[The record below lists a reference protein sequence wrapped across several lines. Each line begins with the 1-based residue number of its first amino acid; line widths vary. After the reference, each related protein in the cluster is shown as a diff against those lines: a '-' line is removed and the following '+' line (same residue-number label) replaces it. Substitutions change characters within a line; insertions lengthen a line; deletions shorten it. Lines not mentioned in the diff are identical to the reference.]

1 MSEAQPAV
9 QSSPQ
14 VSVKTINESESQ
26 QAQAQAPR
34 RHTPAWKSLTSGG
47 IAGAVSRSATAPL
60 ERLKIVMQMQ
70 SLPTSQ
76 AKYTGILDASIQIVK
91 KEGVLAFWRGNATNV
106 IRIAPYSAIGF
117 FTFERLKSV
126 FKKDKPDSAWMRIVA
141 GGMAGGCAS
150 TATYP
155 LDLIRTRLTLQ
166 GQTTLVKYN
175 GILHA
180 LTSVAK
186 TEGIIALYKGIGTT
200 LAGIIPYNAINFTT
214 YDTVKHLIDANGK
227 LSSMQSLWCGA
238 FSGSVAA
245 TATYPLDLL
254 RRHMQMR
261 AELGGSKV
269 YSGLWDACLHIF
281 QAHGIRGFFSG
292 LVACYMKVIPSS
304 AIGFMVYDFCRK
316 MFDFR

>member
-1 MSEAQPAV
+1 MSNVSAAV
-9 QSSPQ
+9 QASPQ
-14 VSVKTINESESQ
+14 VSVKTINEAGTEQKQ
-26 QAQAQAPR
+26 QQAPR
-34 RHTPAWKSLTSGG
+34 RQAAAWKSLTSGG
-47 IAGAVSRSATAPL
+47 IAGAVSRTATAPL
-60 ERLKIVMQMQ
+60 ERLKILMQMQ

-76 AKYTGILDASIQIVK
+76 IRYNGMWDATVQIVR
-91 KEGVLAFWRGNATNV
+91 KEGPLAFWRGNATNV

-117 FTFERLKSV
+117 FTFERLKSI
-126 FKKDKPDSAWMRIVA
+126 FKQDKPDSAWMRIVA

-150 TATYP
+150 AVTYP
-155 LDLIRTRLTLQ
+155 LDLVRTRLTLQ

-175 GILHA
+175 GIFHA
-180 LTSVAK
+180 LGSVVK
-186 TEGIIALYKGIGTT
+186 TEGVFALYKGIGTT

-214 YDTVKHLIDANGK
+214 YDTVKHLLEPSGK
-227 LSSMQSLWCGA
+227 LSSIQSLWCGA

-261 AELGGSKV
+261 AELGGSAV
-269 YSGLWDACLHIF
+269 YAGLWDACKHIF
-281 QAHGIRGFFSG
+281 KTEGVRGFFSG
-292 LVACYMKVIPSS
+292 LTACYMKVIPSS